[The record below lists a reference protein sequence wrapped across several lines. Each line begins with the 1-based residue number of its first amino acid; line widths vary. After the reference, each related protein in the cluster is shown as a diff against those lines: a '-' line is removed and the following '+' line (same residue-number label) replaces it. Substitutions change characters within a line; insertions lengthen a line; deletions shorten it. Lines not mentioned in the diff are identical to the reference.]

1 MSEAILEGTDAMRA
15 RQIKACAASWLE
27 RREREEWS
35 EQDQAELDAWL
46 AQSPAHMVAYLR
58 LEATWDRAAR
68 LSVLRTPASEAG
80 QGAPRRNLRSL
91 FASVAAALIMIT
103 CVGIAGG
110 FYLTRPVEKTYAT
123 GLGGHQTVRLAD
135 GSRIELNTN
144 TTLRAIVG
152 AGQRMVWLDHGEAFF
167 RIAHDDKHP
176 FVVAVGDH
184 RVTVLGT
191 EFLVRRD
198 TSRLEVAVMEGRVR
212 FDPADGQPSPQSAFL
227 ASGDVVVAPASE
239 AMVARKSTRELSE
252 ELGWRRGV
260 LIFDNTT
267 LAEAATEFNRY
278 NHEQLVIADPAVQHM
293 KIDGTFRAND
303 VTAFTRVTQAVLG
316 LRVENR
322 GDQAVIS
329 R

>member
-1 MSEAILEGTDAMRA
+1 MSEATFEGPDLRA

-35 EQDQAELDAWL
+35 ERDQSELDAWL
-46 AQSPAHMVAYLR
+46 AQSPAHIVAYLR

-91 FASVAAALIMIT
+91 LASFAAALIIIT
-103 CVGIAGG
+103 CAGIAGG
-110 FYLTRPVEKTYAT
+110 LYLTRPVEKTYAT

-198 TSRLEVAVMEGRVR
+198 TSRLEVAVMEGRVG
-212 FDPADGQPSPQSAFL
+212 FGAADGNAQSRETLLTQGDVATSVANSVSVAKTPLQKLAGEIGWRHGVLVFSHETL
-227 ASGDVVVAPASE
+227 AS
-239 AMVARKSTRELSE
+239 
-252 ELGWRRGV
+252 
-260 LIFDNTT
+260 
-267 LAEAATEFNRY
+267 AAAEFNRY
-278 NHEQLVIADPAVQHM
+278 NRRKIIVADPSAARM
-293 KIDGTFRAND
+293 TIDGTFQTD
-303 VTAFTRVTQAVLG
+303 KVDAFTDVAQEVLG
-316 LRVENR
+316 LRIEKR